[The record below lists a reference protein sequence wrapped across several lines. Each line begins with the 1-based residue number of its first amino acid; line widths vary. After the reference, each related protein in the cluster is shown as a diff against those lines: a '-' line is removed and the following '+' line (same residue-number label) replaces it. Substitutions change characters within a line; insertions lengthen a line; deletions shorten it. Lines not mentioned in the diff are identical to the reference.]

1 MWQPTYRRRIYYAY
15 DADNRIE
22 KVETSRNG
30 LFWREDARYFYC
42 PHGPLARVELGAN
55 KVQGMDYAYTLQG
68 WLKGI
73 NSDLLLPENDMG
85 QDALAGTPNELIG
98 RDVYG
103 TSLSYFSNA
112 DYGAID
118 NTRWGTVS
126 QRAFSKV
133 GGAMGTS
140 GVHHPLYN
148 GNIAHTVNTLAP
160 FGGYPDSPTAP
171 GQVLAMVYSY
181 DQLNRLKKAHGFDG
195 LTTSNDWVNASSS
208 SATLYNS
215 EYAYDANGNIETA
228 TRTDQFGEL
237 YDQLDYDYQHAQG
250 STDKVRNR
258 LYHLTDLVDDSPSD
272 VVNQVDDGFEDLPYQ
287 PTPGTDLDNALST
300 INTANNYGYDALGN
314 LVRDD
319 REHIANIEWTVAGK
333 VKGVDQATSFGK
345 NDLRFGYGA
354 DGQRVVK
361 GVYDETGTTLQHRD
375 YYIRDAQGNVMATY
389 RHERLPTW
397 SFRVTERTIYGSSRL
412 GVDNLEAELCY
423 DPQPPPYDPTSDPAG
438 RLRYEMTDHL
448 GNVTTV
454 VTDELLGVNTDGVA
468 GYEYFQPLVVTAQGY
483 EPFGSLLP
491 GRNYSSGS
499 YRFGFQGQESDGEV
513 NGERNSYA
521 YEYRMHDP
529 RVGRLLSLDP
539 LSAKY
544 PHNSPYAFSENRV
557 IDGIELEGLE
567 VVLPSYSERLA
578 FAVLSQFEDFGKQSP
593 EEQRA
598 ACRLGVWNSIQI
610 KRSADLARE
619 WTIGLGFDKHSIVAN
634 GLRHAYG
641 QALATYHTS
650 PEDAK
655 AMGDAHEGSAKRV
668 LEDHPEWVTALEKD
682 GRVLIPDV
690 LADNFVDQW
699 NNQVGREI
707 GQSPGILNEE
717 GIGVNM
723 SQLESAVVDAYNTGR
738 LIERTMEKKDGGTWI
753 TRTTPQPRTEVLPD
767 ESTR

>member
-30 LFWREDARYFYC
+30 LFWREDARYFYY

-55 KVQGMDYAYTLQG
+55 KVQGLDYAYTLQG

-103 TSLSYFSNA
+103 TSLSYFGNA
-112 DYGAID
+112 DYDAID

-133 GGAMGTS
+133 GGAMGAT

-195 LTTSNDWVNASSS
+195 LTTSNDWVNATSS
-208 SATLYNS
+208 SANLYNS
-215 EYAYDANGNIETA
+215 EYAYDANGNIMSA
-228 TRTDQFGEL
+228 DR
-237 YDQLDYDYQHAQG
+237 YDAGGNHYDEFSYKYEKRG
-250 STDKVRNR
+250 GRVRRNR
-258 LYHLTDLVDDSPSD
+258 LYELYDDAD
-272 VVNQVDDGFEDLPYQ
+272 ALNNYVNEAGGAQDIGHMPTVTNPLDPAYFNEEDP
-287 PTPGTDLDNALST
+287 D
-300 INTANNYGYDALGN
+300 INENYNYGYDALGN

-361 GVYDETGTTLQHRD
+361 SVYDETGTTLQHRD

-397 SFRVTERTIYGSSRL
+397 SFRVTERTLYGSSRL

-423 DPQPPPYDPTSDPAG
+423 DPQPPPYDPTTDPAG

-454 VTDELLGVNTDGVA
+454 VTDELLGVNTDGNP

-491 GRNYSSGS
+491 GRSYSSGS
-499 YRFGFQGQESDGEV
+499 YRFAFNGKENDNEV
-513 NGERNSYA
+513 HGATGTSVDFGA
-521 YEYRMHDP
+521 RMYDS
-529 RVGRLLSLDP
+529 RVGRWLSVDP
-539 LSAKY
+539 KASTLSGWT
-544 PHNSPYAFSENRV
+544 PYAY
-557 IDGIELEGLE
+557 GL
-567 VVLPSYSERLA
+567 
-578 FAVLSQFEDFGKQSP
+578 D
-593 EEQRA
+593 
-598 ACRLGVWNSIQI
+598 NSILFIDPDGQLPW
-610 KRSADLARE
+610 SFWSNPL
-619 WTIGLGFDKHSIVAN
+619 TIG
-634 GLRHAYG
+634 
-641 QALATYHTS
+641 Q
-650 PEDAK
+650 
-655 AMGDAHEGSAKRV
+655 RV
-668 LEDHPEWVTALEKD
+668 
-682 GRVLIPDV
+682 
-690 LADNFVDQW
+690 
-699 NNQVGREI
+699 VG
-707 GQSPGILNEE
+707 
-717 GIGVNM
+717 M
-723 SQLESAVVDAYNTGR
+723 SKVCC
-738 LIERTMEKKDGGTWI
+738 
-753 TRTTPQPRTEVLPD
+753 
-767 ESTR
+767 